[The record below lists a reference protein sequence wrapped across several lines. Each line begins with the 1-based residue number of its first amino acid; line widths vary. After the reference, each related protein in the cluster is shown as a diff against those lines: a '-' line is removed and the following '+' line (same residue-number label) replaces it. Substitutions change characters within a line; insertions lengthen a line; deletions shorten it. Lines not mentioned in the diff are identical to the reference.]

1 MIIQELKERKR
12 KMGMTNSELAERSGV
27 PLSTVAKVLGG
38 TTLRPRIDTIRAL
51 EAALRAEDDQDVSLL
66 IRQEGAVME
75 SGDSYIYG
83 SNARKENNSRFHS
96 PEEGNAG
103 KDKDHLQNTELYGHE
118 IRMDDES
125 YTVEAA
131 EKKSGGS
138 GMPLHTVEDYLALP
152 DERRVEMI
160 DGRFYDLAAPGYV
173 HQEIAGRIYRTIGNY
188 IDQKGGNCNP
198 GIAPLD
204 VQLDKD
210 DKTMVQPDV
219 IIDCREGKKNPMR
232 IIGAPDFVLE
242 VLSDSSRSKDVIIKT
257 EKYMSAGCRE
267 YWIVDPRNETVI
279 VYDFENER
287 YPLNYTFEDKV
298 PVNIYDGDLTIDFS
312 VIRDKLKEMFGN
324 EMTE

>member
-160 DGRFYDLAAPGYV
+160 DGRFYDL
-173 HQEIAGRIYRTIGNY
+173 
-188 IDQKGGNCNP
+188 
-198 GIAPLD
+198 
-204 VQLDKD
+204 
-210 DKTMVQPDV
+210 
-219 IIDCREGKKNPMR
+219 
-232 IIGAPDFVLE
+232 
-242 VLSDSSRSKDVIIKT
+242 
-257 EKYMSAGCRE
+257 
-267 YWIVDPRNETVI
+267 
-279 VYDFENER
+279 
-287 YPLNYTFEDKV
+287 
-298 PVNIYDGDLTIDFS
+298 
-312 VIRDKLKEMFGN
+312 
-324 EMTE
+324 